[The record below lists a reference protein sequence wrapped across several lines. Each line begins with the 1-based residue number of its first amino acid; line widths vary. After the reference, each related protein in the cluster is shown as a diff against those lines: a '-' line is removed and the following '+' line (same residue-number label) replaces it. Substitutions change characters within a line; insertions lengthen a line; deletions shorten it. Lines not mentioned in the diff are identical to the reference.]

1 MIKVSPQ
8 FVIDEKQHT
17 RAVLLSI
24 DEWNS
29 ILDELEELD
38 DIRVYDL
45 AKASQ
50 DEHLPFD
57 QAIREIEEEYH
68 S

>member
-8 FVIDEKQHT
+8 FVVDEKHHAK
-17 RAVLLSI
+17 AVLLTI
-24 DEWNS
+24 DEWDS

-50 DEHLPFD
+50 DEQVPFD
-57 QAIREIEEEYH
+57 QVF
-68 S
+68 